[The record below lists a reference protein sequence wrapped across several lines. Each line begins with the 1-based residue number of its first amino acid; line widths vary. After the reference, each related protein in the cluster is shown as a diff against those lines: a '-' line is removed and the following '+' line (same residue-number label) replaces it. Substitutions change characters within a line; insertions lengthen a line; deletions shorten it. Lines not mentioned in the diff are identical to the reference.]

1 MNNVPPARHFFV
13 PPDAAALSASRRTET
28 ICAASAD
35 LAARHAAL
43 RVGVVIAT
51 RGRPQLAARVV
62 DELTRQTTPPSAIV
76 IAVSN
81 ASDAPRTSGDRITI
95 VNSAPGLTA
104 QRNAGLDAVGND
116 TDIVVFFDDD
126 FLPSR
131 YWLEN
136 LRLLFASRADIVG
149 VTGAVLADGIKAAG
163 LTWDEAARLV
173 EDADQGPEK
182 TARFIKNDY
191 SPYGCNMAFRRSAI
205 GELRFDER
213 LVLYGWQEDTD
224 FGARIAKH
232 GCCVFS
238 NALWGVH
245 LGSKN
250 GRGPTDETVRAI
262 RNAPPVQRA
271 TPGRRDT
278 ARRIPLP
285 SQNP

>member
-1 MNNVPPARHFFV
+1 MPALM
-13 PPDAAALSASRRTET
+13 PWAT
-28 ICAASAD
+28 IPT
-35 LAARHAAL
+35 LWF
-43 RVGVVIAT
+43 
-51 RGRPQLAARVV
+51 
-62 DELTRQTTPPSAIV
+62 
-76 IAVSN
+76 
-81 ASDAPRTSGDRITI
+81 
-95 VNSAPGLTA
+95 
-104 QRNAGLDAVGND
+104 
-116 TDIVVFFDDD
+116 FFDDD

-285 SQNP
+285 RQNP